1 MDSLLVAAAVVALR
15 VTNGAAAG
23 LSGLSSQPKG
33 SVMHTQCSGY
43 TNDAGAR
50 AEVER
55 LLAAGVPADRI
66 SVLVGH
72 MSADHRHEPVGA
84 FAGEAG
90 AVGAYAGDAGSTDDA
105 MGSFASGAGDERRG
119 GFGDADRD
127 EVVTYAGGVR
137 RVHIASHRELE
148 RRLTEAGLDPEAVAA
163 EVAALHHG
171 RALVLVRAA

>member
-1 MDSLLVAAAVVALR
+1 MQSR
-15 VTNGAAAG
+15 
-23 LSGLSSQPKG
+23 
-33 SVMHTQCSGY
+33 CSGH
-43 TNDAGAR
+43 TNDADAR

-55 LLAAGVPADRI
+55 LLANGVPADRI

-72 MSADHRHEPVGA
+72 MSADHRDGPAGA

-90 AVGAYAGDAGSTDDA
+90 AVGSFAGSAGSTADA
-105 MGSFASGAGDERRG
+105 MGSFAAGAGDERRG

-137 RVHIASHRELE
+137 RVHIGSHRELE
-148 RRLTEAGLDPEAVAA
+148 RRLGEAGLEPGAVAA

-171 RALVLVRAA
+171 RVLVLVRAA

>member
-1 MDSLLVAAAVVALR
+1 M
-15 VTNGAAAG
+15 
-23 LSGLSSQPKG
+23 SSQPKG
-33 SVMHTQCSGY
+33 SLMQTQCSGY
-43 TNDAGAR
+43 TNDAAAR
-50 AEVER
+50 AEVAR

-72 MSADHRHEPVGA
+72 MSADHRDEPVGA
-84 FAGEAG
+84 FGGEAG
-90 AVGAYAGDAGSTDDA
+90 AVGAYAGDAGSTGDA

-148 RRLTEAGLDPEAVAA
+148 RRLTEASLDPDAVKA
-163 EVAALHHG
+163 EVAALHDG

>member
-1 MDSLLVAAAVVALR
+1 MQS
-15 VTNGAAAG
+15 
-23 LSGLSSQPKG
+23 
-33 SVMHTQCSGY
+33 QCSGY

-72 MSADHRHEPVGA
+72 MSADHRDESVGA
-84 FAGEAG
+84 FAGEAGEAG
-90 AVGAYAGDAGSTDDA
+90 AVGAYAGDAGSTGDA

-127 EVVTYAGGVR
+127 EVATYAGGVR

-148 RRLTEAGLDPEAVAA
+148 RRLTEAGLHPDAVAA